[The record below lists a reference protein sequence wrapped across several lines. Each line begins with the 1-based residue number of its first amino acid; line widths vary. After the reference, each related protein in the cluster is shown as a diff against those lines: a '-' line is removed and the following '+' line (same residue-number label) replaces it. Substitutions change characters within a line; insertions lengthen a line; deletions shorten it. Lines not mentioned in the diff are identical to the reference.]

1 MSLKGKKQSP
11 EHIANRVASR
21 RANGNY
27 QEMIPILIER
37 NKGNIGIKH
46 DKGHNDKIS
55 KSMVGKQNSLGVIRP
70 LEFRKFLSVYWTDN
84 PNHNHYIDGNG
95 KKRSS
100 ERQIE
105 MSRLPYRLW
114 REAVFSRDNWTC
126 QECGQRGGRLQAD
139 HIKPYSK
146 YPELRFE
153 ITNGRTLC
161 YECHRKTD
169 TFSGRVF
176 KKSIGEV
183 PV

>member
-126 QECGQRGGRLQAD
+126 QTCGIRGVYLEVH
-139 HIKPYSK
+139 HIKSWAK
-146 YPELRFE
+146 YPKFRFKLN
-153 ITNGRTLC
+153 NGVTLC
-161 YECHRKTD
+161 LGCHKLTNNYKNRKELNAD
-169 TFSGRVF
+169 S
-176 KKSIGEV
+176 
-183 PV
+183 